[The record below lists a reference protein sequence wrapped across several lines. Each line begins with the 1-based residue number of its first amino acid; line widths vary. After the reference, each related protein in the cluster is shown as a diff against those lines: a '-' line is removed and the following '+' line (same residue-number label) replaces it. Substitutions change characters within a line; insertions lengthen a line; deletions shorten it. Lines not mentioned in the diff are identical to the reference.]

1 MQHRIHTLL
10 RKCDVTQG
18 NNDWNASA
26 GTDAVNSEWIVM
38 PIDDWTDLGSFT
50 PCTSINYGCTD
61 ISAAN
66 YDSTA
71 VIDDGSCAYSDCAG
85 IVGGTATLDDCGIC
99 HQAYI
104 YNFVTHAVTFLNDT
118 AGVVVFGTDIIVM
131 PGDAGDP

>member
-1 MQHRIHTLL
+1 
-10 RKCDVTQG
+10 
-18 NNDWNASA
+18 
-26 GTDAVNSEWIVM
+26 M

-85 IVGGTATLDDCGIC
+85 IIGGTATIDDCGVC
-99 HQAYI
+99 HLSLI
-104 YNFVTHAVTFLNDT
+104 H
-118 AGVVVFGTDIIVM
+118 I
-131 PGDAGDP
+131 